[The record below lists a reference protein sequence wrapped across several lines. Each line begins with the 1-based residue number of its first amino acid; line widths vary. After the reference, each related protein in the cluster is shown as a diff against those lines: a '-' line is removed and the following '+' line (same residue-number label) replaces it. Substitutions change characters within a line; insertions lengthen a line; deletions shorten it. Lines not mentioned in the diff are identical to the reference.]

1 MISRVRRWWAFLRE
15 DSGFRAVLIVFL
27 ASRLALEVVG
37 WVAGLRVPGGRP
49 PQKFGIPDAPAFLDM
64 WIRWDSQW
72 YLAIAERGYWL
83 RPDGLPM
90 PQAFFPLYPLLVR
103 VLSAATG
110 LSLEAAGLLLANAG
124 FLLGLAAFYRLVEA
138 GWGGDAAVRAGA
150 YLVLFPAGFYFSAL
164 YTEGLYFA
172 FVAGA
177 FLFASRD
184 RWREAGLC
192 GMGAALTR
200 NGGVLLAAALAVAYL
215 ARRGFSPRRIR
226 RDALWLGLV
235 PAGLV
240 LYMAYLA
247 ATTGDPLAY
256 VDAEHRW
263 GRALHP
269 PWVGVAQ
276 AVGNIVEPP
285 PPQAGSPHVYHS
297 AYRPPYRR
305 LYSTLD
311 LAAAGLF
318 AFLAVYGV
326 RRRWLPPGEA
336 VFLAASLL
344 TALSAPALQPMTP
357 LPSMW
362 RSVAVLFPGFTVL
375 ALLAAE
381 RPAVDQVVRVAFPVL
396 QGLFFLLYTTWNW
409 IA

>member
-1 MISRVRRWWAFLRE
+1 MA
-15 DSGFRAVLIVFL
+15 FL
-27 ASRLALEVVG
+27 ASRLALEIVG

-49 PQKFGIPDAPAFLDM
+49 PQSFGVPQTLPFLDM

-72 YLAIAERGYWL
+72 FLAIAKDGYWL

-90 PQAFFPLYPLLVR
+90 SQAFFPLYPLLMR
-103 VLSAATG
+103 ALAAATG
-110 LSLEAAGLLLANAG
+110 LSLEVAGLLLANAA
-124 FLLGLAAFYRLVEA
+124 FLAGLAAFYRLA
-138 GWGGDAAVRAGA
+138 ADRWGREAAVRAGT

-177 FLFASRD
+177 FLSASRA

-200 NGGVLLAAALAVAYL
+200 NGGAVLLVVLLWAYL
-215 ARRGFSPRRIR
+215 AQRGFSLRRVR
-226 RDALWLGLV
+226 PDVAWLGLV
-235 PAGLV
+235 GAGLG

-247 ATTGDPLAY
+247 ATTGNPLAY

-269 PWVGVAQ
+269 PWAGVSQ
-276 AVGNIVEPP
+276 AVMNIIEEPP
-285 PPQAGSPHVYHS
+285 PPGGRPEVFRP
-297 AYRPPYRR
+297 AYRPPFRR

-311 LAAAGLF
+311 LGAAALFGFLLLYGL
-318 AFLAVYGV
+318 
-326 RRRWLPPGEA
+326 RRRWLPGEQA
-336 VFLAASLL
+336 LFLAAGLL
-344 TALSAPALQPMTP
+344 LPLSAPALQSMTP
-357 LPSMW
+357 IPSMW
-362 RSVAVLFPGFTVL
+362 RYVAVLFPGFTVL
-375 ALLAAE
+375 ALWAGE
-381 RPAVDQVVRVAFPVL
+381 RPAADQAVRVAFPML